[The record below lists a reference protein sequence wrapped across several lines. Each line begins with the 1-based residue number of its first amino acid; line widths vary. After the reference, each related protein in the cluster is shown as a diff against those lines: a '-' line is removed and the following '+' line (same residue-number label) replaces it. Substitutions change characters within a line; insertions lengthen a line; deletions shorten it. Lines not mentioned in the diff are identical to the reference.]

1 MAGDP
6 FERDHSPAYG
16 VPEPLARGIVAV
28 TAANPGPMT
37 FKGTRTYLVG
47 AGRDMAVIDPGPDDP
62 RHLDAVAA
70 AVPAGARVRAIL
82 ATHGHRDHVAGAR
95 GLQDR
100 LDAPLFG
107 FGARERTPAM
117 RRLAATGDLGGG
129 EGIEPGY
136 APDVRLL
143 DGEAVE
149 GDGWR
154 LVAIHTPGHLG
165 DHLCFAWP
173 EAGALFSG
181 DTVMGWA
188 TTLISPPDGDLGA
201 FLASLERLAA
211 RPEAVFYPGHGAPLR
226 DPHRMIAWQ
235 RAHRAERT
243 AQIRAA
249 VSRGAATIP
258 EIVAAV
264 YPDIAAALRPAAART
279 VLAHLID
286 LVGKGEVVAT
296 DPIGPAAR
304 YARPGARPPA

>member
-6 FERDHSPAYG
+6 FRRDHAPAHG
-16 VPEPLARGIVAV
+16 VAEPLAPGIVAV

-37 FKGTRTYLVG
+37 FTGTRTYLVG
-47 AGRDMAVIDPGPDDP
+47 AGRDVAVIDPGPDDP

-82 ATHGHRDHVAGAR
+82 ATHGHADHVGGAAGLAA
-95 GLQDR
+95 R
-100 LDAPLFG
+100 LDAPVLG
-107 FGARERTPAM
+107 FGRRERTPVMA
-117 RRLAATGDLGGG
+117 RLAAEGALGGG
-129 EGIEPGY
+129 EGIAAGF
-136 APDVRLL
+136 APDRRLG
-143 DGEAVE
+143 DGEVVA

-154 LVAIHTPGHLG
+154 LEAIHTPGHLG

-201 FLASLERLAA
+201 FLASLDRLEGRA
-211 RPEAVFYPGHGAPLR
+211 EGVYLPGHGAPLA
-226 DPHRMIAWQ
+226 DPRGMIAWQ

-249 VSRGAATIP
+249 MAGGAASIP
-258 EIVAAV
+258 EIVAVV
-264 YPDIAAALRPAAART
+264 YPDLGPALRPAAARN

-286 LVGKGEVVAT
+286 LVERGAAVASG
-296 DPIGPAAR
+296 PIGPSAR
-304 YARPGARPPA
+304 YAPA